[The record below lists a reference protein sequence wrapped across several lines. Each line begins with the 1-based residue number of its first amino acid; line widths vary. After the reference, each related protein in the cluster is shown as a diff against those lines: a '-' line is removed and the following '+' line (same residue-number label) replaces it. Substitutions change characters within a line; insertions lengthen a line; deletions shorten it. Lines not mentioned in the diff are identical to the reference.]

1 MKTVHRHA
9 NGQPTDPTKQDATRV
24 SMPTLPPQLI
34 ELVEQFLMD
43 SDPSRQY
50 SATDLL
56 GGAKGLQDKRF
67 SERPYVGFMDDPL
80 NRQNIPYTEVLEY
93 LDSLKAEFP
102 DAEFRTRYVDDTYYS
117 GNPLTAALLGNKPNR
132 KRKQA
137 SIVPQ
142 MMADPE
148 VQRELDQRFNMGA
161 PERRRDRMRDLEQL
175 LTMRPTIPK

>member
-1 MKTVHRHA
+1 MKIVHRHA
-9 NGQPTDPTKQDATRV
+9 SGHPTDPTKQDATRV
-24 SMPTLPPQLI
+24 SMPTLQPQLN
-34 ELVEQFLMD
+34 ELVEQFLMN

-67 SERPYVGFMDDPL
+67 SERPYIGFMDDPL
-80 NRQNIPYTEVLEY
+80 NRQQIKDGEVLEY
-93 LDSLKAEFP
+93 LDSLKQMNP

-117 GNPLTAALLGNKPNR
+117 GNPFAAALLGNEPNR

-142 MMADPE
+142 MAADPE

-161 PERRRDRMRDLEQL
+161 PEKRRDIRRSIYGGQ
-175 LTMRPTIPK
+175 

>member
-9 NGQPTDPTKQDATRV
+9 SGDPTDPSKRDATRV
-24 SMPTLPPQLI
+24 SMPAPPKEII
-34 ELVEQFLMD
+34 ELVEKFIMN
-43 SDPSRQY
+43 SDPSRRY
-50 SATDLL
+50 TAADLL

-67 SERPYVGFMDDPL
+67 SERPYIGFMDDPL
-80 NRQNIPYTEVLEY
+80 NRQQVKDREVLGY
-93 LDSLKAEFP
+93 LDSLKAEHP

-117 GNPLTAALLGNKPNR
+117 GSPFTSAILGIDPNR

-142 MMADPE
+142 IAADPE

-161 PERRRDRMRDLEQL
+161 PERRRDLNNYLYGYRED
-175 LTMRPTIPK
+175 

>member
-9 NGQPTDPTKQDATRV
+9 SGDPTDPSKRDATRV
-24 SMPTLPPQLI
+24 SMPAPPKEII
-34 ELVEQFLMD
+34 ELVEKFIMN
-43 SDPSRQY
+43 SDPSRRY
-50 SATDLL
+50 TAADLL

-67 SERPYVGFMDDPL
+67 SERPYIGFMDDPL
-80 NRQNIPYTEVLEY
+80 TRQNIPYTAVLKY

-102 DAEFRTRYVDDTYYS
+102 DAQFRTRNVDDTYYS
-117 GNPLTAALLGNKPNR
+117 GNPFTAALLGNEPNR

-161 PERRRDRMRDLEQL
+161 PERRRDRMRDLEQI
-175 LTMRPTIPK
+175 LTMRPTIQK